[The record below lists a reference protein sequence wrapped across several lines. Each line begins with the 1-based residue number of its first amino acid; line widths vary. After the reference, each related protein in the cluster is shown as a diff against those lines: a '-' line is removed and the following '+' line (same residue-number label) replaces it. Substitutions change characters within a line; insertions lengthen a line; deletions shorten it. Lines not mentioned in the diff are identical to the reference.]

1 MNKFADYAR
10 EVGLITLSCI
20 VTGIVI
26 GAADGA
32 AMSLSLSRRG
42 DIQQLGIP
50 IEQALSFWAM
60 GAAGVG
66 GIVAIGVGLPLY
78 YLLFG
83 RRLSRPEFAVIAGA
97 SLLGG
102 ASFCLAFGGWIMEW
116 SWLGTPC
123 FTVLASIL
131 VKAHQIN
138 GRVQP

>member
-1 MNKFADYAR
+1 MNQPAHYAR
-10 EVGLITLSCI
+10 EFVVITLSCA
-20 VTGIVI
+20 VVGIVI

-32 AMSLSLSRRG
+32 TMSFSLSRRA

-50 IEQALSFWAM
+50 TEQALIFWAM
-60 GAAGVG
+60 GAAAVG

-83 RRLSRPEFAVIAGA
+83 RRLSRSEFIWIAGA

-102 ASFCLAFGGWIMEW
+102 AAFCAILGGSMMEW
-116 SWLGTPC
+116 CWLATPC

-131 VKAHQIN
+131 V
-138 GRVQP
+138 RVRQLRETT